1 MQGFSFENQGTYTY
15 LVYTIARQDNI
26 DTLSLGM
33 ITNNRISGLAPTIFT
48 QMNDNMYIKYN
59 VSSKV
64 SLKQFFSASVNKKRL
79 IGVFSGIVDALLT
92 AEDYMIDTGSIL
104 LDLDYIFVDVTSC
117 ETILICLPII
127 NEGISQIDLGAFF
140 KAIMFSTQ
148 FDQTENCDYIAKI
161 INFLNSNAAFSLADF
176 KALLDTIKNGE
187 SGYSVQQRKAVQ
199 PAYTP
204 QSQPVKQQCYTPPQQ
219 AQQAVSQP
227 IQQQLSVQ
235 KTYTAPQT
243 IPANKAGAQNNFQ
256 VPPQQQK
263 QQPQQVQQ
271 PQQASANGQK
281 ISMFNLL
288 MHYSKENAALYK
300 AQKAESK
307 MNKKATA
314 QQKATKAQ
322 NNQYNGSGTQKAK
335 NVSNIGFAIPGHQTQ
350 PYQPQPYQTN
360 PQPTKKAAVTPI
372 PNTANQPNANQ
383 PSAQVGAMPSNTQPQ
398 QTPVNAQ
405 TPSVQSKS
413 MNFGNTTVLGDS
425 SYGKTTVLSTGM
437 MPNQTATPY
446 LIRIKNNEKIPVNKP
461 VYRIGK
467 ERSYVDYFIGD
478 NTAISRSHANIVTN
492 NSEYFVVDTNST
504 NHTYVNGSMIQSN
517 VETKIAHGDK
527 LRFANEEFEFRLY

>member
-1 MQGFSFENQGTYTY
+1 MNFAFENQDTNTL
-15 LVYTIARQDNI
+15 LVYKIAHNEEV
-26 DTLSLGM
+26 DTTTFGM
-33 ITNNRISGLAPTIFT
+33 IVNNKIPGLANVIFT
-48 QMNDNMYIKYN
+48 QMDLDRYLKYN
-59 VSSKV
+59 VSAKV
-64 SLKQFFSASVNKKRL
+64 SVKQFFSASVNKKRL

-104 LDLDYIFVDVTSC
+104 LDLDYIFVDVTTC

-127 NEGISQIDLGAFF
+127 NEDRTPIDLGAFF

-148 FDQTENCDYIAKI
+148 FDQTESCDYVAKI
-161 INFLNSNAAFSLADF
+161 INHLNSSPVFSIVNF
-176 KALLDTIKNGE
+176 KALLDSIKNGE
-187 SGYSVQQRKAVQ
+187 SGCSAQSTKAVQ
-199 PAYTP
+199 SAYTP
-204 QSQPVKQQCYTPPQQ
+204 QQQVQRVVTPSNQQIHQVQESYTP
-219 AQQAVSQP
+219 
-227 IQQQLSVQ
+227 
-235 KTYTAPQT
+235 PQT

-256 VPPQQQK
+256 VPSQQQK

-307 MNKKATA
+307 MNKKAIA
-314 QQKATKAQ
+314 QQKTAQGQ
-322 NNQYNGSGTQKAK
+322 NNQYSGPGTQKAK
-335 NVSNIGFAIPGHQTQ
+335 NNISNMGFAIPGQQTQ

-360 PQPTKKAAVTPI
+360 PQSTKKAAVTPI

-383 PSAQVGAMPSNTQPQ
+383 PSVQVGAMPSNTQLQ